1 MKLLPSSNLIPPRSL
16 LLTQDITK
24 GLLVPKPYV
33 QNPGANTLTP
43 DSSLTRQVVL

>member
-16 LLTQDITK
+16 DVIQYTTK
-24 GLLVPKPYV
+24 GPIPYGR
-33 QNPGANTLTP
+33 NTGANNLTP